1 MEKVKKAIVY
11 IWIFGLLIAM
21 YSAEAWSYTYLRKHG
36 SEHPKEN
43 MIFGILLLAFLIPFA
58 IILIVNKIKNK
69 DKPKQKA
76 EFSWRSMGVAAMIIG
91 SHDFL
96 QSRAMDM
103 VNTARNI
110 PTAPNIDSAV
120 TGIIRLY
127 VIYFSVMV
135 VLLFITGFAEN
146 KLKGK
151 NTSFVEKE
159 MEAELNETDK

>member
-11 IWIFGLLIAM
+11 IWIFGILITM
-21 YSAEAWSYTYLRKHG
+21 YSAEAWSYTYLRQYG

-76 EFSWRSMGVAAMIIG
+76 EFSWRSMGIAAMIIG

-96 QSRAMDM
+96 QSRAMKI
-103 VNTARNI
+103 VNAARAV
-110 PTAPNIDSAV
+110 PTAINIDNAKTDIITLYAV
-120 TGIIRLY
+120 
-127 VIYFSVMV
+127 YFIALTVFCIV
-135 VLLFITGFAEN
+135 ADFFEKKYKQN
-146 KLKGK
+146 KID
-151 NTSFVEKE
+151 TE
-159 MEAELNETDK
+159 ETAG

>member
-11 IWIFGLLIAM
+11 IWIFGILITM
-21 YSAEAWSYTYLRKHG
+21 YSAEAWSYTYLRQYG

-69 DKPKQKA
+69 DKPKQKV
-76 EFSWRSMGVAAMIIG
+76 EFTWSGLATAFIICG
-91 SHDFL
+91 GHDFL
-96 QSRAMDM
+96 QSRAMKI
-103 VNTARNI
+103 VNAARNI

-146 KLKGK
+146 NLKGK